1 MAERRSIISKKG
13 SQSASRRLEPEP
25 PVRGWLGREER
36 WAYSRSTILGAGGAS
51 PILDLRAPGRGD
63 AQPTLS
69 FVALRLD
76 VAGAAADALADA
88 LLAAGALS
96 VDVTDPR
103 AGTAA
108 EAPLFGE
115 SGAADVG
122 RWTLSRLTALFPAA
136 ADVGSAFVDA
146 LRTTGTNPVPCET
159 FFVSDQD
166 WVRASEAQF
175 APIRI
180 TDALWI
186 VPSWHAP
193 VDRNAINV
201 VLDPGLAF
209 GTGSHPTTQLCLR
222 WLVRELRVRESVLDY
237 GCGSG
242 ILAIAASLLGA
253 GSVVGVDIDPQAIL
267 AARANA
273 AANRASAV
281 FESPDELGANTS
293 KVFDVVLANI
303 LANPLLLL
311 APALAGRVRVGGRIV
326 LSGILESQADE
337 VAAGYG
343 RWFRM
348 GVGETEEGWVAL
360 AGVRLDAPP
369 PG

>member
-1 MAERRSIISKKG
+1 
-13 SQSASRRLEPEP
+13 
-25 PVRGWLGREER
+25 LG
-36 WAYSRSTILGAGGAS
+36 
-51 PILDLRAPGRGD
+51 
-63 AQPTLS
+63 LS

-103 AGTAA
+103 AGTVL
-108 EAPLFGE
+108 EAPLFDE
-115 SGAADVG
+115 PGAADFG
-122 RWTLSRLTALFPAA
+122 RWTVSRLTALFPAG
-136 ADVGSAFVDA
+136 ADVGRAFDDA
-146 LRTTGTNPVPCET
+146 LRTTGTKAMPCET
-159 FFVSDQD
+159 FVVADQD

-180 TDALWI
+180 TETLWI

-193 VDRNAINV
+193 IDRNAVNV

-222 WLVRELRVRESVLDY
+222 WLDRELRTRESVLDY

-253 GSVVGVDIDPQAIL
+253 GTVVGVDIDPQAIL

-273 AANRASAV
+273 AANRAAAV
-281 FESPDELGANTS
+281 FGSPDELAVTTS
-293 KVFDVVLANI
+293 KMFDVVVANI

-311 APALAGRVRVGGRIV
+311 APALAGRVRAGGRIV
-326 LSGILESQADE
+326 LSGILESQSDE
-337 VAAGYG
+337 VAAAFG
-343 RWFRM
+343 RWCA
-348 GVGETEEGWVAL
+348 VGRTASRLNRCDCLPRETTPWPQCRPRHPTSSRVAPA
-360 AGVRLDAPP
+360 AGPFSA
-369 PG
+369 